1 MKKLLLLLT
10 IISFSFADQY
20 TFLVKKY
27 DKEIELEAKIIAN
40 IANSTTNG
48 DIKLFIPKITE
59 LEKKIYSKY
68 LKVVDSC
75 ENSNFVFI
83 KNKIN
88 KPKTCHLTNKVFF
101 TNNYRKLLNT
111 NMYIGAF
118 FWSKSRPNIVF
129 IKNRLD
135 KKNIKLPNSYKQFI
149 EDF

>member
-10 IISFSFADQY
+10 IISFTFADQY

-40 IANSTTNG
+40 IANSTTKGN
-48 DIKLFIPKITE
+48 IKLFIPNITE
-59 LEKKIYSKY
+59 LEKNIYSKY
-68 LKVVDSC
+68 LEVVDSC

-88 KPKTCHLTNKVFF
+88 KPESCQQKNKVFF
-101 TNNYRKLLNT
+101 TNNYRKLLNK

-129 IKNRLD
+129 IKKRLD
-135 KKNIKLPNSYKQFI
+135 KKEITLPNSYSQFI